1 MGYNAGVGRELDM
14 TEQLSTQTQT
24 YTHTNTHT
32 HTHTLHNGLLEKV
45 KPYLML
51 MYAR

>member
-14 TEQLSTQTQT
+14 TEQLSTQ
-24 YTHTNTHT
+24 THT